1 MKLVSRLTY
10 IIVVALATIGGVT
23 TINTIFSIEANP
35 FIAGA
40 IAALIAT
47 LQIVTGA
54 VLKED

>member
-1 MKLVSRLTY
+1 MRTASRLTY
-10 IIVVALATIGGVT
+10 IVVAALAAIGGVT
-23 TINTIFSIEANP
+23 VINTIFSIEANP

-40 IAALIAT
+40 ISSIIAT

>member
-10 IIVVALATIGGVT
+10 IIIAALAATGGVVV
-23 TINTIFSIEANP
+23 INAIFSIEANP

>member
-10 IIVVALATIGGVT
+10 IIVVALATIGGVAV
-23 TINTIFSIEANP
+23 INTIFSIEANP

>member
-10 IIVVALATIGGVT
+10 IIIAALAATGGVVV
-23 TINTIFSIEANP
+23 INAIFSIEANH